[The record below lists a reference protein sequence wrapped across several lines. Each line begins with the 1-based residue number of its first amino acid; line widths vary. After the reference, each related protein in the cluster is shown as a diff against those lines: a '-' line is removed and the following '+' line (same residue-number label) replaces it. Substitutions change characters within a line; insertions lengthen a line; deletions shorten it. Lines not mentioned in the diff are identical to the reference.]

1 MENIFKRQVNHL
13 EVIIHIESKEEL
25 SQEEQE
31 KIYEYIF
38 QDKNILW
45 TDDYTPYEYM
55 MDIKTEDNK
64 TLKDIKC
71 YSTWGNVE
79 ECERRIKMEFY
90 VKYE

>member
-1 MENIFKRQVNHL
+1 MENIFKKQVNHC
-13 EVIIHIESKEEL
+13 EVIIHIESKEKL
-25 SQEEQE
+25 SPEEQE

-38 QDKNILW
+38 QDRNILW

-55 MDIKTEDNK
+55 MCIETEDK
-64 TLKDIKC
+64 KVIKDIKC

-79 ECERRIKMEFY
+79 GREKRIKTEFY